1 MKQGDNLEMAA
12 NVQRGGA
19 TSVGGGMMTN
29 YWGRNKTIE
38 DTTAQELK
46 LLDIVS
52 RSQMNLLILHN
63 LS

>member
-1 MKQGDNLEMAA
+1 MKQGDNVEIAA
-12 NVQRGGA
+12 NAQRGGA

-52 RSQMNLLILHN
+52 CSVINLLIFQTL
-63 LS
+63 